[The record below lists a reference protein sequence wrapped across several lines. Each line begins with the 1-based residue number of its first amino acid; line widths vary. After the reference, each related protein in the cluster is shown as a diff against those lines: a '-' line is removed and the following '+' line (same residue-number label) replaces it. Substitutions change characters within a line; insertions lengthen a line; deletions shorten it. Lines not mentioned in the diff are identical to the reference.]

1 MRAEKQIIS
10 KEYVARLNAS
20 PYFIVAEYKGLK
32 VAALTEL
39 RKRLAKANAEIH
51 VVKNSIFRVA
61 AKDAGLGDIGGSLAG
76 QLAVVTGAKDISAA
90 AKVLKTFAAEFEK
103 PKVKFGYL
111 NNERIEPD
119 AIKVLADLPPL
130 ENLRSQLLGLIN
142 MPATQLVQMINTPAT
157 QLALVIKAKADQG

>member
-20 PYFIVAEYKGLK
+20 PYFIVTEYTGLK

-61 AKDAGLGDIGGSLAG
+61 AKETGLGDLASSLGG
-76 QLAVVTGAKDISAA
+76 QLAVVTGPKDISAA
-90 AKVLKTFAAEFEK
+90 AKVLKTFSAEFEK

-111 NNERIEPD
+111 NNERLE
-119 AIKVLADLPPL
+119 AAALKALADLPPL
-130 ENLRSQLLGLIN
+130 ESLRAQLLGLIN
-142 MPATQLVQMINTPAT
+142 MPATQLVQMLNAPAT
-157 QLALVIKAKADQG
+157 QLALVIKAKVDKG